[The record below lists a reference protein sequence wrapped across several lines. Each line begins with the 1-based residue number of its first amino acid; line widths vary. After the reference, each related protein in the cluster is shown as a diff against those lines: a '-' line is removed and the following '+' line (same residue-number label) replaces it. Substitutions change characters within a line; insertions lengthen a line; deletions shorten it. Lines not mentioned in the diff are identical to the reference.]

1 MIDEEVTGV
10 DLGFFERDFD
20 QWETQ
25 SRQFPSKIGGSV
37 QDPELYHKIII
48 DLACSF
54 LDNENTLFCYQS
66 FQGKYRTILT
76 NNTFLPRKACL
87 ARPGQTAQPQGNA
100 MPELFL
106 TPFFP
111 IAGD

>member
-37 QDPELYHKIII
+37 
-48 DLACSF
+48 
-54 LDNENTLFCYQS
+54 
-66 FQGKYRTILT
+66 
-76 NNTFLPRKACL
+76 
-87 ARPGQTAQPQGNA
+87 
-100 MPELFL
+100 
-106 TPFFP
+106 
-111 IAGD
+111 